1 MTFMAQIALILGT
14 LSAAGVLCDRLLVG
28 RHKKSLHTKLVTLWD
43 RIDDTRIGNL
53 PGAIANSVLR
63 FFERI
68 FGTSLLNRRVVILSI
83 VFSWLLT
90 TAESVMGTYLYGE
103 IPHRVWHDW
112 LPFWPAYLCQ
122 YIFNSATIIVT
133 VSALRHL
140 RYASV
145 DTGGTALMEFADIS
159 KAYFS
164 LFRTGHVAVHR
175 VLFTAP
181 VRGRMVS
188 TVQNF
193 QISAKGL
200 LWNAQMLFLITLLLA
215 VVVAAALAKTLLSF
229 ARFASLSVLEAA
241 ADADPSIDPKS
252 FMPGTLLGTLLGV
265 VGAIIRGMTELVR
278 LK

>member
-1 MTFMAQIALILGT
+1 
-14 LSAAGVLCDRLLVG
+14 
-28 RHKKSLHTKLVTLWD
+28 
-43 RIDDTRIGNL
+43 
-53 PGAIANSVLR
+53 
-63 FFERI
+63 
-68 FGTSLLNRRVVILSI
+68 
-83 VFSWLLT
+83 
-90 TAESVMGTYLYGE
+90 
-103 IPHRVWHDW
+103 
-112 LPFWPAYLCQ
+112 
-122 YIFNSATIIVT
+122 
-133 VSALRHL
+133 
-140 RYASV
+140 
-145 DTGGTALMEFADIS
+145 
-159 KAYFS
+159 
-164 LFRTGHVAVHR
+164 
-175 VLFTAP
+175 
-181 VRGRMVS
+181 MVS